1 MIKKLL
7 IFVVLCIVSTSVAW
21 ANNDKDVATVL
32 FDSNEYFYRWSG
44 EDLHEFTPGEQS
56 VTSDWKDMLTIN
68 HFADVSAP
76 EELTV
81 LAKDVLENY
90 RANGGIVL
98 GVDTLQQKG
107 SQPAQYIMAVVFGA
121 HEVAEYA
128 VVRFQIQDGIGTS
141 ITYAHREYGEEVGER
156 INSWMEANGPRIR
169 KEITGLRDLP
179 AYSEFRSDGKY
190 EYLNDLQQSI

>member
-7 IFVVLCIVSTSVAW
+7 ISVALCMLTSSVAW
-21 ANNDKDVATVL
+21 SNNDKDVATVL

-76 EELTV
+76 EELTI
-81 LAKDVLENY
+81 LARDVLENY
-90 RANGGIVL
+90 KANGGIVL

-156 INSWMEANGPRIR
+156 INSWMETNGPRIR
-169 KEITGLRDLP
+169 QEITGLRDLP
-179 AYSEFRSDGKY
+179 AYSEFRSEGKY
-190 EYLNDLQQSI
+190 EYLNELQQSI

>member
-7 IFVVLCIVSTSVAW
+7 ISVALCMLTSSVAW
-21 ANNDKDVATVL
+21 SNNDKDVATVL

-76 EELTV
+76 EELTI
-81 LAKDVLENY
+81 LARDVLENY
-90 RANGGIVL
+90 KANGGIVL

-156 INSWMEANGPRIR
+156 INSWMEANGLRIR
-169 KEITGLRDLP
+169 QEITGLRDLP
-179 AYSEFRSDGKY
+179 AYSEFRSEGKY
-190 EYLNDLQQSI
+190 EYLNELQQSI

>member
-7 IFVVLCIVSTSVAW
+7 ISVALCMLTSSVAW
-21 ANNDKDVATVL
+21 SNNDKDVATVL

-76 EELTV
+76 EELTI
-81 LAKDVLENY
+81 LARDVLENY
-90 RANGGIVL
+90 KANGGIVL
-98 GVDTLQQKG
+98 GIDTLQQKG

-169 KEITGLRDLP
+169 QEITGLRDLP
-179 AYSEFRSDGKY
+179 AYSEFRSEGKY
-190 EYLNDLQQSI
+190 EYLNELQQSI